1 MPQKSSFLASK
12 EEGYIPIASFFKIQ
26 FHISVCLT
34 VSFLAAIKKV
44 RLLHLH
50 PLLHVPRLDNGEC
63 HLDVLKYKI
72 QIQIYKLIQIYKKYK
87 YTNKY
92 KYTKNTNMQTNTKSH
107 TSYSGIKYKIQ
118 FLQLFE

>member
-26 FHISVCLT
+26 FHISICLT

-50 PLLHVPRLDNGEC
+50 PLVHLPRLDNGEC
-63 HLDVLKYKI
+63 HLHVLKI
-72 QIQIYKLIQIYKKYK
+72 EN
-87 YTNKY
+87 TN
-92 KYTKNTNMQTNTKSH
+92 TNTNIHTNANMQTNTNTKDRTLLYNRKCASNTIIHTTRKSQ
-107 TSYSGIKYKIQ
+107 TKY
-118 FLQLFE
+118 

>member
-50 PLLHVPRLDNGEC
+50 PLVHLPRLDNGES
-63 HLDVLKYKI
+63 HLHVLKIQNTNTNIQTNKI
-72 QIQIYKLIQIYKKYK
+72 QRIGHYCM
-87 YTNKY
+87 
-92 KYTKNTNMQTNTKSH
+92 TKNRLMVAFDSNKGPSLKVVIW
-107 TSYSGIKYKIQ
+107 S
-118 FLQLFE
+118 